1 MPITH
6 NVDIKLSF
14 EMFDMTPGQSGRA
27 FRRSLLLHG
36 GKSDTHGFSYAD
48 CFLRIDAHAVQRGQP
63 IVVPPGGGVLAA
75 PGAAAAP
82 GGGGPLQ
89 TSYQLRR
96 ARLKE
101 SFRYLVMHISDSA
114 TLALLADDGAPEFQN
129 GPDAY
134 DLIMSQV
141 VVAPTTDDVQSMRI
155 EFWLT
160 EIVCDVGVS
169 ANTVKDALK
178 LLRFLNADFPPVD
191 RFTDNQI
198 CEKLLKMI
206 SVASSLLGGEA
217 KKELD
222 AIEGVPGLPRVREF
236 QLPAVE

>member
-1 MPITH
+1 MSWTRTTARIW
-6 NVDIKLSF
+6 
-14 EMFDMTPGQSGRA
+14 
-27 FRRSLLLHG
+27 
-36 GKSDTHGFSYAD
+36 
-48 CFLRIDAHAVQRGQP
+48 LRTNH
-63 IVVPPGGGVLAA
+63 
-75 PGAAAAP
+75 
-82 GGGGPLQ
+82 
-89 TSYQLRR
+89 
-96 ARLKE
+96 
-101 SFRYLVMHISDSA
+101 
-114 TLALLADDGAPEFQN
+114 FQN

-178 LLRFLNADFPPVD
+178 LLRFLNADFPLAD
-191 RFTDNQI
+191 RFTDDQI

-222 AIEGVPGLPRVREF
+222 AVEGVPGLPRVREF
-236 QLPAVE
+236 QLPAVGGAPRARDLNGVVVYFHAQWEAAVKAHRARRG